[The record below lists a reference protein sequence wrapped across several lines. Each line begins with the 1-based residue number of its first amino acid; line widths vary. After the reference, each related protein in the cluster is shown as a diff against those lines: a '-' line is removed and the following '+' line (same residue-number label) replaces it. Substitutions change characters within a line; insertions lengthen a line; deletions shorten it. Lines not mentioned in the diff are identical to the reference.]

1 MTKGV
6 ATLLLLAVLS
16 MQGCLGGAAVAVG
29 EHAIR
34 KGVSSDKGQQP
45 GDYYKY
51 CQYMASVNAGR
62 ATQSLPPLSVLSQE
76 DWTRQQDLLKKY
88 EKDKVSDKVTVK
100 EILPE
105 ND

>member
-1 MTKGV
+1 MFPRFSTCNI
-6 ATLLLLAVLS
+6 LS
-16 MQGCLGGAAVAVG
+16 RIPI
-29 EHAIR
+29 IR
-34 KGVSSDKGQQP
+34 LT
-45 GDYYKY
+45 
-51 CQYMASVNAGR
+51 N
-62 ATQSLPPLSVLSQE
+62 TQSLPPLPVLSQE